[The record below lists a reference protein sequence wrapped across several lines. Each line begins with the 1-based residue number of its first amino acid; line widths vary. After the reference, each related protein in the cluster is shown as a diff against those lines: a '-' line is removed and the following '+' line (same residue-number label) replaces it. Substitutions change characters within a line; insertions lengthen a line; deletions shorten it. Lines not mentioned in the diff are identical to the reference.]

1 MVSALPSQLSFPMVM
16 KARASVESCP
26 GCRKQLF
33 GTGKA
38 CFGILHIL
46 TFCTTSFQ
54 SACKWKAAS
63 GFRVQGSRPTPKT
76 AFRYEK
82 SLFCHSRHCKLLHR
96 ILPMALQ
103 TMTAS
108 GFRVQGSG
116 LKADARNSFRVA
128 DSSLMFL
135 RNGRVDLESGVA
147 LRAERLTLDKG

>member
-1 MVSALPSQLSFPMVM
+1 
-16 KARASVESCP
+16 
-26 GCRKQLF
+26 
-33 GTGKA
+33 
-38 CFGILHIL
+38 
-46 TFCTTSFQ
+46 
-54 SACKWKAAS
+54 
-63 GFRVQGSRPTPKT
+63 
-76 AFRYEK
+76 
-82 SLFCHSRHCKLLHR
+82 
-96 ILPMALQ
+96 MALQ